1 MFKLNKRARFDYWS
15 CSKFANLIRGTT
27 KPPVLGWDEWEVWR
41 QESKTKHPYR
51 YWVAEKVLDFLQD
64 IVNLPM
70 DIYHTIEVYVRNRYI
85 DKLHYLRTGLKRGE
99 YYDLDHRILHG
110 LFNELVIYVETEC
123 AWTYGKPKEVKH
135 LYKFKNGSCKQA
147 GLDYLDWGIKDKY
160 KGKLTPFAKSCK
172 EIKRLY
178 VWWTEKRPNRKN
190 PYLDKWY
197 EEDTK
202 MLVGLINMRKDL
214 WI

>member
-1 MFKLNKRARFDYWS
+1 MIRQRFYHWT
-15 CSKFANLIRGTT
+15 CSKFADLIRGEK
-27 KPPVLGWDEWEVWR
+27 KPPALGFDEWDKWH
-41 QESKTKHPYR
+41 ESVKKKRPFR
-51 YWVAEKVLDFLQD
+51 YWIAETLLKKIQD
-64 IVNLPM
+64 IVYFPY
-70 DIYHTIEVYVRNRYI
+70 DIYHAVKTYIRNRYF
-85 DKLHYLRTGLKRGE
+85 DKLHYLHTGLKPGE

-123 AWTYGKPKEVKH
+123 AWTYGKPEQVKH

-147 GLDYLDWGIKDKY
+147 GLDYLNWGIKDKH
-160 KGKLTPFAKSCK
+160 KGKLTNFAKSCK

-178 VWWTEKRPNRKN
+178 LWWTEKRPQRKN

-197 EEDTK
+197 DEDTK
-202 MLVGLINMRKDL
+202 MLIDLINIRKDL

>member
-1 MFKLNKRARFDYWS
+1 MIKPRFYHWT
-15 CSKFANLIRGTT
+15 CSKFADFIRGIKKPYALGLDEWDQWHKSAKQKHPVRYWIAETGLRKLQNLIYF
-27 KPPVLGWDEWEVWR
+27 
-41 QESKTKHPYR
+41 PY
-51 YWVAEKVLDFLQD
+51 
-64 IVNLPM
+64 
-70 DIYHTIEVYVRNRYI
+70 DIYHTIKTYIGNRFV
-85 DKLHYLRTGLKRGE
+85 DKLHYLHTGLKPGE

-178 VWWTEKRPNRKN
+178 IWWTEKRPNRKN

-202 MLVGLINMRKDL
+202 MLVDLINIRKDL

>member
-1 MFKLNKRARFDYWS
+1 MIRPRFYHWT
-15 CSKFANLIRGTT
+15 CSKFADSIRGTK
-27 KPPVLGWDEWEVWR
+27 KPFALGWDEWDQWHKSAK
-41 QESKTKHPYR
+41 QKHPVR
-51 YWVAEKVLDFLQD
+51 YWIAETGLKKLQ
-64 IVNLPM
+64 NLIYYPY
-70 DIYHTIEVYVRNRYI
+70 DIYHTINTYIRNRFI
-85 DKLHYLRTGLKRGE
+85 DKLHYLHTGLKPGE
-99 YYDLDHRILHG
+99 YHDLDHRILHG

-123 AWTYGKPKEVKH
+123 AWSYGKPKEVKH

-178 VWWTEKRPNRKN
+178 LWWTEKRPQRKN
-190 PYLDKWY
+190 AYLDKWY
-197 EEDTK
+197 DEDTK
-202 MLVGLINMRKDL
+202 MLIDLINIRKDL

>member
-1 MFKLNKRARFDYWS
+1 MIQPRFYHWT
-15 CSKFANLIRGTT
+15 CSKFADFIRGTK
-27 KPPVLGWDEWEVWR
+27 KPLALGWDEWDQWHKSAKE
-41 QESKTKHPYR
+41 KHPLR
-51 YWVAEKVLDFLQD
+51 YWIAETGLKKLQNTIYYPYD
-64 IVNLPM
+64 M
-70 DIYHTIEVYVRNRYI
+70 YHTIKIYIQNRFV
-85 DKLHYLRTGLKRGE
+85 DKLHYLHTGLKPGE
-99 YYDLDHRILHG
+99 YNDLDYRILHG
-110 LFNELVIYVETEC
+110 LFNELVIYVEREC
-123 AWTYGKPKEVKH
+123 AWSYGKPKEIKH

-178 VWWTEKRPNRKN
+178 IWWTEKRSNRKN

-202 MLVGLINMRKDL
+202 MLVDLINIRKDL
-214 WI
+214 WT

>member
-1 MFKLNKRARFDYWS
+1 MIRSRIKHWT
-15 CSKFANLIRGTT
+15 CSKLADLIRGEK
-27 KPPVLGWDEWEVWR
+27 KPLALGWDEWDEWHEAAER
-41 QESKTKHPYR
+41 KHPFR
-51 YWVAEKVLDFLQD
+51 YWIAENGLKKLQNFFMFP
-64 IVNLPM
+64 V
-70 DIYHTIEVYVRNRYI
+70 DIYRTVEVYIRNRFI
-85 DKLHYLRTGLKRGE
+85 DKLHYLHTGLKPGE
-99 YYDLDHRILHG
+99 YYDLDYRILHG
-110 LFNELVIYVETEC
+110 LFNELVFFVETEC
-123 AWTYGKPKEVKH
+123 AWSYGKPKEVKH

-147 GLDYLDWGIKDKY
+147 GLDYLNWGIKDKY

-178 VWWTEKRPNRKN
+178 LWWTEKRPNRKN

-202 MLVGLINMRKDL
+202 MLVDLIKIRKDL